1 MLCAEVDVMTRLIV
15 SLVAAGLGVASMLAG
30 LGVDAWLHA
39 QDETLAA
46 REGIFTLTNPGHA
59 LLAAGVALACGGVF
73 SALHAAWGMA
83 GAHGALGL
91 PVARHAT
98 LAAAGAASLAAV
110 VFALAVSSSGHAHED
125 AAPHAHD
132 AVAHTHDVA
141 STAVQ
146 ASTFEGAAPTQAL
159 ESLMQAP
166 ADGIDHAHADAAS
179 GPGDAG
185 ATTDGTSH
193 GHASA
198 NDGDAA
204 PGGRVETE
212 HRHRTAKPTAEEI
225 ACLRDLTAQGK
236 AATARFEDYAVA
248 AAEGYRD
255 PGLRPDG
262 QPRTHFGNPAYRRDG
277 ATFDLANPE
286 VLIYVPAADGSKRF
300 VGAMYTAPVGQ
311 GPAPCGNATF
321 WHTHNQCINPET
333 RAMEPEAADHTCPA
347 GWDVRE
353 GRVEMIHLWFA
364 PRGRRG

>member
-1 MLCAEVDVMTRLIV
+1 VDVMTRLIV
-15 SLVAAGLGVASMLAG
+15 SLIAAGLGVASMLAG

-46 REGIFTLTNPGHA
+46 SEGIFTLTNPGHA

-83 GAHGALGL
+83 GGRGALGR

-98 LAAAGAASLAAV
+98 LAAAGAASVAAV
-110 VFALAVSSSGHAHED
+110 VFALSVSSSGHAHED
-125 AAPHAHD
+125 AAADGHLAVAHAHD
-132 AVAHTHDVA
+132 VAAPPIAALPSTGTDAVA
-141 STAVQ
+141 
-146 ASTFEGAAPTQAL
+146 TQAL
-159 ESLMQAP
+159 APEMHESTDAP
-166 ADGIDHAHADAAS
+166 AHGHADATDA
-179 GPGDAG
+179 GPGDALVT
-185 ATTDGTSH
+185 ADATSH
-193 GHASA
+193 GHEAPA
-198 NDGDAA
+198 IAGDAA
-204 PGGRVETE
+204 PGERAETE

-225 ACLRDLTAQGK
+225 ACLRDLTAQAK
-236 AATARFEDYAVA
+236 DATARFEDYAA
-248 AAEGYRD
+248 AQAEGYRD

-311 GPAPCGNATF
+311 GPTPCGNATF

-333 RAMEPEAADHTCPA
+333 GAMEPEASDHTCPA

-364 PRGRRG
+364 PRERRG